1 MENSQNDPN
10 NKTRQRKIKDASI
23 SLINVGGNVLEKILI
38 NRIMHY
44 IFSNN
49 LMNKNQ
55 FGFTPRKS
63 STDAT
68 LAVKEYIEEGIK
80 QGYIT
85 ILISLDVR
93 GAFDAAWWPSV
104 LHALKELNCPK
115 NLYNLA
121 SSYFSERTVSLC
133 TNNIRIERQVSK
145 CCPQGSC
152 CDPGFWNIKFNSLLN
167 LKFGKRT
174 KAIAF
179 ADELLIAVRAES
191 VIEAEN
197 FANTEISRIKN
208 WAKNNKITFNE
219 QKSKVMVVTRR
230 ERRENQSLHISEQQT
245 ARTGK
250 QYKIPRNHV
259 RQQTELQ
266 RAYNIHIQ
274 EVHYTNTHTSKIG
287 ETKLGTST
295 RSSQYNIQRS
305 HTTPHVVRR
314 TSLDTSNGEEL
325 QQDPIQQSTTTH
337 KHQNIKVIPNDI

>member
-1 MENSQNDPN
+1 MFPKEVENSQNDPN

-23 SLINVGGNVLEKILI
+23 SLINVGGNVLEKVLI

-191 VIEAEN
+191 VIEAKN

-230 ERRENQSLHISEQQT
+230 ERTKVYIYLNNRPLEQVNSIKYLGITLDSKLNFREHIIST
-245 ARTGK
+245 FKKCTTLINTLARSAKLNWG
-250 QYKIPRNHV
+250 
-259 RQQTELQ
+259 LQ
-266 RAYNIHIQ
+266 Q
-274 EVHYTNTHTSKIG
+274 EVLNTIYKAVILPLMLCG
-287 ETKLGTST
+287 APVWIQAMEKN
-295 RSSQYNIQRS
+295 YNR
-305 HTTPHVVRR
+305 TLYNRVR
-314 TSLDTSNGEEL
+314 L
-325 QQDPIQQSTTTH
+325 I
-337 KHQNIKVIPNDI
+337 NIK